1 MSKVFNPD
9 CWNSPWC
16 DDRLF
21 KTSIQK
27 VANKT
32 LIAIERLWVL
42 WQLVRQAKYVG
53 GEVWECGVYRGGSAA
68 LIADAI
74 RDTGTVLK
82 LFDTF
87 TGIPRVDKNDNQHQ
101 AGDFNNTNVNDV
113 EKLVSYDMAKTY
125 VGIIPDTFKGLKDS
139 RISFCHVDVDVYQS
153 VKDCCEFVWPRLE
166 VGGIMVFD
174 DYDAPSCAGAR
185 LAVDEFFE
193 SRNIHPII
201 IKDRTTASG
210 VVFKSF

>member
-1 MSKVFNPD
+1 MKFNQA
-9 CWNSPWC
+9 CWTMPWC
-16 DDRLF
+16 DDKAFQLSSQRVKWSTL
-21 KTSIQK
+21 
-27 VANKT
+27 VAE
-32 LIAIERLWVL
+32 ERLWVL
-42 WQLVRQAKYVG
+42 WQLAQQAKYVG

-74 RDTGTVLK
+74 RDVGPVLR

-101 AGDFNNTNVNDV
+101 AGDFNNTNVEDV
-113 EKLVSYDMAKTY
+113 KKLVSYDMAETY
-125 VGIIPDTFKGLKDS
+125 IGVIPDTFKGLENS
-139 RISFCHVDVDVYQS
+139 CIAFCHVDVDVYQS

-185 LAVDEFFE
+185 LAVDEFFM

-201 IKDRTTASG
+201 IKDKTTASG